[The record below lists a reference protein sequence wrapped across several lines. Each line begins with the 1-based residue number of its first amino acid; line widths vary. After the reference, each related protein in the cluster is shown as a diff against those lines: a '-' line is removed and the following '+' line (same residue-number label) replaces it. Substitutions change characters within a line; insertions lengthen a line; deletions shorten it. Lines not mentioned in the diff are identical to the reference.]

1 MLHTINPQIND
12 PWKLFQRMSQ
22 HEKNGFYFDN
32 WGGAGVTYFG
42 YNPSRILEGKANES
56 DQKIYDK
63 IDKLLVKK
71 ATDHSQKY
79 AFESGVVGLIGY
91 NLCAEFE
98 SYPRKKEY
106 HSTTPDYHIGLYD
119 RIFIYDH
126 TEECFYC
133 STYNDTDVDH
143 GEFEESWRVAYESDH
158 GWTADNFKQSAGKK
172 VYEKYVEETVEYI
185 HAGDVFQANLAHP
198 IHFDFTGSPLDLFS
212 KIRTQNP
219 SPYNSYYFTPE
230 FTVVSNSPE
239 LLYGVSG
246 RKVTTKPIAGTRRR
260 GEDAEDEEALKKE
273 LFISEKEQ
281 AEHLMLVDLER
292 NDLGRFCEIGS
303 VLVEKFMDCELYKD
317 VMHIVSTVTGVA
329 KPDVSSAEML
339 QHLFPGGTIT
349 GAPKIRSIEIID
361 ALENADRKFYTGS
374 LGFFDH
380 SGSAETNILI
390 RTLLVQKG
398 MGEMHFGAGIVADSI
413 PEHEYEETM
422 HKAASWMKM
431 LTRQR

>member
-1 MLHTINPQIND
+1 
-12 PWKLFQRMSQ
+12 MSQ
-22 HEKNGFYFDN
+22 SEKNGFYFDN

-42 YNPSRILEGKANES
+42 FNPSKIIEGKANDS
-56 DQKIYDK
+56 DRKIYEK
-63 IDKLLVKK
+63 IDGLLTQKNM
-71 ATDHSQKY
+71 SYNQKY

-106 HSTTPDYHIGLYD
+106 LTSTPDYHIGLYD
-119 RIFIYDH
+119 CIFIYDH
-126 TEECFYC
+126 TEETFYC
-133 STYNDTDVDH
+133 STVNDAIVNYGD
-143 GEFEESWRVAYESDH
+143 FEELWTVPYESDH
-158 GWTADNFKQSAGKK
+158 GWSADNFKQSAGKK
-172 VYEKYVEETVEYI
+172 LYEKYVEETVEYI

-198 IHFDFTGSPLDLFS
+198 IQFDFTGSPLDLFS
-212 KIRTQNP
+212 KIRSQNP
-219 SPYNSYYFTPE
+219 SPYSSYYFTPE

-260 GEDAEDEEALKKE
+260 GENAEDEEALKKE
-273 LFISEKEQ
+273 LFISEKEK

-303 VLVEKFMDCELYKD
+303 VIVEKFMDCELYKD
-317 VMHIVSTVTGVA
+317 VMHIVSTVTGIA
-329 KPDVSSAEML
+329 KPEVSAAEML

-374 LGFFDH
+374 LGFFDNN
-380 SGSAETNILI
+380 GGAETNILI
-390 RTLLVQKG
+390 RTLLVENDR
-398 MGEMHFGAGIVADSI
+398 GEMHFGAGIVSDSI
-413 PEHEYEETM
+413 PEKEYEETM